1 LLCGHIVGHNPDGAE
16 DLEPRRT
23 RLDRTRDAL
32 EEHFDGNFDAEIWG
46 FQSSSIDLR
55 ISIWP
60 SDRDEFPHSRSCPVE
75 RSAVLWSHLERYAQM
90 IGADKEAVEFRYNG
104 VLIDRRS
111 SPRSLGVGRDSP
123 AMIVQIRATKV
134 SVEIYRDQSDFVGEY
149 MVDVSSPLSL

>member
-1 LLCGHIVGHNPDGAE
+1 
-16 DLEPRRT
+16 
-23 RLDRTRDAL
+23 
-32 EEHFDGNFDAEIWG
+32 
-46 FQSSSIDLR
+46 
-55 ISIWP
+55 
-60 SDRDEFPHSRSCPVE
+60 
-75 RSAVLWSHLERYAQM
+75 M